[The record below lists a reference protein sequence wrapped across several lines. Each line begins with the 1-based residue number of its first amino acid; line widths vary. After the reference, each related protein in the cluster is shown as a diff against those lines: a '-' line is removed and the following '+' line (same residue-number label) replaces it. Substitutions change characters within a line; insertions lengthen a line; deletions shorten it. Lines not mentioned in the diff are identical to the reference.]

1 MPCISTSELKTKV
14 NKRIMLPT
22 RRLLLIFL
30 CVLFLGSC
38 DEAGWDPVGDDD
50 TGGGGNANARN
61 YFGPNDVWELRLDND
76 GDFRLTRKN
85 AITDVTPQLT
95 VEGSYETL
103 NTGYTRFSVS
113 NPGASIPSVL
123 SGLQIGDDAVIMM
136 PIQST
141 NPQILALVSAGE
153 CPGSL
158 VEGVWVSYR
167 FRDDANTLSDEE
179 SYFGT
184 WRYNPNESDGPVYM
198 VLDDYNL
205 TDMNSNFGGETF
217 NSDDCDDGLASAAS
231 YSHYLGNPYSAIS
244 IDKDVAST
252 TQFRLGLPETTIAT
266 NTSLN
271 GDYVGMMYESEGNN
285 SLTVSLSCTD
295 GACELYEVTSIA
307 IIDKADFLYNINFNE
322 TTDQPQQG
330 FVTGT
335 WGNDLIPASNIA
347 CAVAL
352 DVDEDERTLLACVA
366 QAPGTVVGDAA
377 NLFLLSTE

>member
-1 MPCISTSELKTKV
+1 MSPILRFLAV
-14 NKRIMLPT
+14 
-22 RRLLLIFL
+22 FL

-50 TGGGGNANARN
+50 DNGGNGSVRN
-61 YFGPNDVWELRLDND
+61 YFGPNDVWELRLEDD

-85 AITDVTPQLT
+85 AISDVTPQLM
-95 VEGSYETL
+95 VEGTYETL
-103 NTGYTRFSVS
+103 NTGYTLFTVS

-153 CPGSL
+153 CPDSL
-158 VEGVWVSYR
+158 VDGTWVSYR

-184 WRYNPNESDGPVYM
+184 WRYNPNDADNTNFIIQ
-198 VLDDYNL
+198 DDYNL
-205 TDMNSNFGGETF
+205 TDMNTTFGGETF
-217 NSDDCDDGLASAAS
+217 ISDDCDDGLASATS
-231 YSHYLGNPYSAIS
+231 YSHYLSDTYSAIS

-252 TQFRLGLPETTIAT
+252 TQFRLGLPESTVAT
-266 NTSLN
+266 NTALN

-285 SLTVSLSCTD
+285 SSTVSLTCTD
-295 GACELYEVTSIA
+295 GVCELYQVTSIA
-307 IIDKADFLYNINFNE
+307 IIDNFDFIYDINFEE
-322 TTDQPQQG
+322 TTDQPENG
-330 FVTGT
+330 FITGT

-352 DVDEDERTLLACVA
+352 DVDDDEHSFLACVA
-366 QAPGTVVGDAA
+366 QVPGTVVGDVA